1 MDAVCMSVPASVLRS
16 ALRLP
21 DDAEILA
28 AVSEARPDEALA
40 LTLMIRFPAAPATA
54 VWVDPDYA
62 VPPASWSGPVV
73 LMGVRWLDADGS
85 EIRTEPPGEPAPPE
99 PAAESGPQPP
109 PRRWWYPFGLGGLS
123 DEESQ

>member
-1 MDAVCMSVPASVLRS
+1 MTAVRMSIPVTVLRS

-28 AVSEARPDEALA
+28 AVPEARPDEALA
-40 LTLMIRFPAAPATA
+40 LTLMIRFPAAPAA
-54 VWVDPDYA
+54 AARADPDYA

-85 EIRTEPPGEPAPPE
+85 EIRPDAPGEPAPPE

-123 DEESQ
+123 DEEPQ